1 MTRKEKQA
9 QTYLIVRDT
18 RGKRQIVNIRRLLKN
33 HSTNEIVQF
42 LSDLYKEQEKQLK
55 TLIVTDKTNHQIDN
69 VVSKMFRLHMAI
81 TILKESAVADREAA

>member
-18 RGKRQIVNIRRLLKN
+18 RGKRQIVNIRRLLKS
-33 HSTNEIVQF
+33 HSAGEIVQF
-42 LSDLYKEQEKQLK
+42 LGDLYKEQEKQLK
-55 TLIVTDKTNHQIDN
+55 TLIATDKTNHQIDN

-81 TILKESAVADREAA
+81 SLLRESAVADLEAA